1 MPASVSSV
9 RIASLFTLAVTL
21 SGCVSN
27 DGFSVVQD
35 ATSRE
40 IGTAPRLIVSEE
52 DAAEARVLTA
62 DLLRKPLT
70 VENAVGVALL
80 NSRSLQAAYNEIGIA
95 DAALLR
101 ASLPMNPK
109 IGISRTTGGGE
120 LEIERELLVGIF
132 GLATLPIRREIA
144 TEQLH
149 AAQMRAA
156 EATLRTAVEARRQ
169 YYRAVAALERV
180 TTLKEI
186 KLLTDAAA
194 DLAKRMGETGGMNKL
209 DQARE
214 FALAAET
221 DNQLARA
228 RLDERLER
236 ERLVRILGLWGDRTQ
251 FKLPARLPN
260 LPASVRHATDVEAQ
274 AIARR
279 VDLQAARHDLAALA
293 VSLGLTRTTRFVTD
307 VELVGAR
314 TYTRSFDA
322 DGHRETSRSKKL
334 GLELEIPIFDF
345 GAARTS
351 DAEER
356 YMRAANLLADKA
368 IKARSEAR
376 EAYIA
381 YRGTHEIA
389 RHHATRI
396 LPLRQVIQEESL
408 LHYSGM
414 LTDVTA
420 LIADTKAQI
429 AARMQSIDAKRDF
442 WIAENEMRAAL
453 AGGGSGVSLGG
464 GSAPAAAGGEAPG
477 H

>member
-1 MPASVSSV
+1 MAAERSLMRAVSVV
-9 RIASLFTLAVTL
+9 AVTIAL
-21 SGCVSN
+21 GGCVTN
-27 DGFSVVQD
+27 DGFSLVRDTTLRELGTSPRIV
-35 ATSRE
+35 AT
-40 IGTAPRLIVSEE
+40 EE
-52 DAAEARVLTA
+52 DAAAVRSATA
-62 DLLRKPLT
+62 DLLRRPLT
-70 VENAVGVALL
+70 AETVAAIALL
-80 NSRSLQAAYNEIGIA
+80 NNRGLQAVYNEIGIA

-101 ASLPMNPK
+101 ASLPPNPK
-109 IGISRTTGGGE
+109 IGISRTTGGE
-120 LEIERELLVGIF
+120 LEIERDILVGIF
-132 GLATLPIRREIA
+132 GLITMPVRREIA
-144 TEQLH
+144 TEQLR

-156 EATLRTAVEARRQ
+156 EATLRTAVDARRQ
-169 YYRAVAALERV
+169 FYRAVAASERV
-180 TTLKEI
+180 AALKEV

-236 ERLVRILGLWGDRTQ
+236 ERLVRILGLWGDQANFR
-251 FKLPARLPN
+251 LPGRLPN
-260 LPASVRHATDVEAQ
+260 LPASVRTAPDVEAQ

-293 VSLGLTRTTRFVTD
+293 VSLGLTQTTRFVTD

-314 TYTRSFDA
+314 TYKRSFDA
-322 DGHRETSRSKKL
+322 DGNRDTSRSKKL
-334 GLELEIPIFDF
+334 GLEFEIPIFDF
-345 GAARTS
+345 GIARAR
-351 DAEER
+351 DAEQR
-356 YMRAANLLADKA
+356 YMRAANVLADKA
-368 IKARSEAR
+368 IRARSEAR
-376 EAYIA
+376 EAYVA

-389 RHHATRI
+389 RHHAARI
-396 LPLRQVIQEESL
+396 LPLRAVIQEESL

-414 LTDVTA
+414 LTDVTV

-429 AARMQSIDAKRDF
+429 AARMQAIDAKRDF

-453 AGGGSGVSLGG
+453 AGGGGGVSLGGG